1 MHQCRKRL
9 EQFENSSGSES
20 LCQGSRAS
28 SCNSLNESSP
38 APVNPVGGIQVSKYN
53 HISLLL
59 LGQSILKPNTE
70 SYYIPIS
77 EYRRQIVSGP
87 NILHHNS
94 LLSLKFHNMAGQL
107 VGIRGLSSIARTV
120 GLIYCQIWQLLQDKR
135 FIMLQASIV

>member
-53 HISLLL
+53 PISLLL
-59 LGQSILKPNTE
+59 LVTVKLINTREPNTE
-70 SYYIPIS
+70 RVFENYYIPIS
-77 EYRRQIVSGP
+77 EDRQQVSGP
-87 NILHHNS
+87 KILHQNS
-94 LLSLKFHNMAGQL
+94 ITWL
-107 VGIRGLSSIARTV
+107 AR
-120 GLIYCQIWQLLQDKR
+120 
-135 FIMLQASIV
+135 